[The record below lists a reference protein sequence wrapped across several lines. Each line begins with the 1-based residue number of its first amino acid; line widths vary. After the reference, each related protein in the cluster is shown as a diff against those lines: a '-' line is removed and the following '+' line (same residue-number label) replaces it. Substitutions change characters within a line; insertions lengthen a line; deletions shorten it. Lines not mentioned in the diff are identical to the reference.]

1 MSDVITYAPLLLQ
14 GLLITL
20 LVTVLSAILTVVTA
34 FTAGLA
40 RLSQHWWL
48 RWPAGVFVE
57 VFRGTSLLVQ
67 MFWFFFA
74 LPFFGIQLAPLTA
87 AVLALGLNEGSYA
100 AEIVRGTI
108 NSRAAGQTEACVALG
123 MGRALRMRRVLI
135 PQSIPAMLPPF
146 CNVLV
151 DLLKNT
157 SLVSLVTVADLTFRG
172 QMVRNTTGQTTAV
185 FLTILV
191 LYFVLSSLISLLM
204 KWLERRFALDRG
216 PRSRRGQ
223 QGPLVKAGMPV

>member
-1 MSDVITYAPLLLQ
+1 MSDVIAYAPLLLQ

-20 LVTVLSAILTVVTA
+20 LVTVLSAVVAVATA
-34 FTAGLA
+34 FTAGLG

-57 VFRGTSLLVQ
+57 IFRGTSLLVQ

-87 AVLALGLNEGSYA
+87 AVLALGLNEGAYA

-108 NSRAAGQTEACVALG
+108 SARAAGQTEACVALG
-123 MGRALRMRRVLI
+123 MGPALRMRRVLI

-157 SLVSLVTVADLTFRG
+157 SLVSLVTVADLTFRA
-172 QMVRNTTGQTTAV
+172 QMVRSTTGETTAV

-191 LYFVLSSLISLLM
+191 LYFVLASLISMLM
-204 KWLERRFALDRG
+204 RWLERRFDLERR
-216 PRSRRGQ
+216 PRSRGERET
-223 QGPLVKAGMPV
+223 LAKAGVAA